1 MTHAADGMP
10 GRNADDTF
18 AAVCPTPDLAE
29 PGSPPASADAPVAA
43 VERLTL
49 LDALRG
55 FALAGVLLANLRD
68 YSLYGLLDD
77 DRRAQLATA
86 PWDHWLD
93 AAVDLLV
100 SGKAMTLFA
109 LLFGVGFALQLS
121 RTPDAAGRW
130 RFARRMLALFAL
142 GTLHAWLFW
151 WGDILR
157 YYALLGLLLLA
168 CHRWPARWLVWSG
181 LFVTLLATSLLHPFM
196 TGWSS
201 RFGDGAAIAARALEA
216 FSHGDWLQV
225 VQANFARDVYW
236 HLATWSLV
244 FFTLG
249 RLLLGAGIGRA
260 GWLTAAAAHRRQW
273 LAVLRWCLPLGL
285 LLTLFFLL
293 QDRGL
298 VARWMFGLEGMPAR
312 MLSRLLRNTAYLAT
326 GLGYLAAFVL
336 AWLQPRWRSRLALF
350 APLGR
355 MALTHYVTQT
365 VVGVWL
371 FYGMGLG
378 IGPRFGI
385 PGVLLAFALV
395 FAAQLWISR
404 WWLARFRFGPL
415 EWAWRSLTYLRPQ
428 PMRMAQA

>member
-1 MTHAADGMP
+1 MTHAPDGLP
-10 GRNADDTF
+10 GRDADDAY
-18 AAVCPTPDLAE
+18 AAVRPAVVSA
-29 PGSPPASADAPVAA
+29 GSPRVAADAPVAT

-68 YSLYGLLDD
+68 YSLFGLLDD
-77 DRRAQLATA
+77 DRRATLATVA
-86 PWDHWLD
+86 FDRWLD
-93 AAVDLLV
+93 PAIDVLV

-121 RTPDAAGRW
+121 RAPEAAGRW
-130 RFARRMLALFAL
+130 RFARRMLVLFGI

-168 CHRWPARWLVWSG
+168 CHRWPARRLLWSG
-181 LFVTLLATSLLHPFM
+181 LFVTLLATSLAHPFM
-196 TGWSS
+196 AGWSS
-201 RFGDGAAIAARALEA
+201 RFGDGAAIAARALDA
-216 FSHGDWLQV
+216 FSSGDWVQV
-225 VQANFARDVYW
+225 VRANFARDVQW

-249 RLLLGAGIGRA
+249 RLLLGAGIGRM
-260 GWLTAAAAHRRQW
+260 GWLTDAEAHRRRW
-273 LAVLRWCLPLGL
+273 RSMLLWCLPLGL
-285 LLTLFFLL
+285 LLTLFFLV

-298 VARWMFGLEGMPAR
+298 LPRWMFGLEGTPAR
-312 MLSRLLRNTAYLAT
+312 MLSRALRNAAYLAT

-336 AWLQPRWRSRLALF
+336 AWLRPRWRERLALF
-350 APLGR
+350 APVGR

-385 PGVLLAFALV
+385 PGVLAAFAVV
-395 FAAQLWISR
+395 FAAQVWLSR

-428 PMRMAQA
+428 PMRMAAA